1 MLKSIFD
8 YFNNH
13 LMPDASASAPEL
25 EGQLNTA
32 VAALLFEIAASDF
45 EQAPEER
52 AEILTAIEKHF
63 HLDETAARELMR
75 LGERE
80 HAASTD
86 YFQFT
91 SLINKHYSAEQK
103 VWLIEA
109 LWRVAFADQKLHQY
123 EEHVIRRLSELLYVP
138 HSDFIAAKLRILKSF

>member
-1 MLKSIFD
+1 MFKSIFD
-8 YFNNH
+8 YFTTH
-13 LMPDASASAPEL
+13 LMPDSDASPGEL
-25 EGQLNTA
+25 EQQLNTA

-45 EQAPEER
+45 EQAPEEK
-52 AEILTAIEKHF
+52 AEILSSIEQHF
-63 HLDETAARELMR
+63 HLDEQAARELMR

-80 HAASTD
+80 HAESTD

-103 VWLIEA
+103 VRLIES
-109 LWRVAFADQKLHQY
+109 LWRVAFADQKLHDY

-138 HSDFIAAKLRILKSF
+138 HSDFIAAKLRVQES

>member
-8 YFNNH
+8 YFNRH
-13 LMPDASASAPEL
+13 LMPDSSASAPEL
-25 EGQLNTA
+25 EGQLKTA
-32 VAALLFEIAASDF
+32 VAALLFEIAAADF

-52 AEILTAIEKHF
+52 TEILSAIEKQF
-63 HLDETAARELMR
+63 QLDEAAARELMQ

-138 HSDFIAAKLRILKSF
+138 HSDFIAAKLRMLKSY

>member
-1 MLKSIFD
+1 MFKSIFD
-8 YFNNH
+8 YFATH
-13 LMPDASASAPEL
+13 LMPDSAASPAEL
-25 EGQLNTA
+25 EQQLNIS

-45 EQAPEER
+45 EQAPDEK
-52 AEILTAIEKHF
+52 AEILSAIEQHF
-63 HLDETAARELMR
+63 HLGEQAARELMR

-80 HAASTD
+80 HAESTD

-103 VWLIEA
+103 VRLIES

>member
-8 YFNNH
+8 YFNTH
-13 LMPDASASAPEL
+13 LMPDSAASLPEL
-25 EGQLNTA
+25 ERQLNTA
-32 VAALLFEIAASDF
+32 VAALMFEIAASDF
-45 EQAPEER
+45 EQAPEEQ
-52 AEILTAIEKHF
+52 AEILSAIEKHF
-63 HLDETAARELMR
+63 DLDEQAAQDLMR

-91 SLINKHYSAEQK
+91 SLINKHYSSEQK
-103 VWLIEA
+103 VSLIEA

-138 HSDFIAAKLRILKSF
+138 HSDFIAAKLRMLKSF

>member
-1 MLKSIFD
+1 
-8 YFNNH
+8 
-13 LMPDASASAPEL
+13 
-25 EGQLNTA
+25 
-32 VAALLFEIAASDF
+32 
-45 EQAPEER
+45 
-52 AEILTAIEKHF
+52 
-63 HLDETAARELMR
+63 

-138 HSDFIAAKLRILKSF
+138 HSDFIAAKLRVQDV